1 MKFSLLEKELNSLK
15 KKSSQTTFCST
26 AGSAYSFSPMKS
38 IKSNK
43 SGRKSG
49 KKSPCRSPSKSP
61 NKSPSKASLNSPIQK
76 SSSVVFNFQTNSRT
90 ILNDRTNTNI
100 KHRQFNPDINSI
112 LPGELTKKKMKI
124 N

>member
-1 MKFSLLEKELNSLK
+1 MKFSLLEKELNNLK

-26 AGSAYSFSPMKS
+26 AASTYSFSPMKS
-38 IKSNK
+38 RKSNK

-49 KKSPCRSPSKSP
+49 KKSPCRSQSKSP
-61 NKSPSKASLNSPIQK
+61 NKSPSKANLNSPIQK
-76 SSSVVFNFQTNSRT
+76 SSFVLFKT

-100 KHRQFNPDINSI
+100 KLRQFPPDINSI